1 MKLISIYGDIY
12 DINKEKENTPLYIQE
27 ALNNGFNVIILIE
40 WINNSYYLTNNSNKI
55 NIESD
60 FIKKNI
66 NELWINPINELTS
79 IKLKEDFKEIKIIQD
94 YKHLISFPDNHNN
107 DNNDN
112 NDNNKWICSSY
123 IGWYKQKLNAK
134 YHYGLTINGR
144 LNCHHENLFPQII
157 KYLEENRDE
166 WIDIHI
172 AINDDKENKNRYLN
186 DKYMKYPFIAT
197 FSCERFIIPEKYI
210 NYHHIQYDVV
220 IRNVISNFYTMS
232 LVSKQIQLFKKNYEY
247 DLLIKY
253 RPDIVSIN
261 LPPLKDFLNKP
272 NNTISTPDYYLYGY
286 NGYSLNDQIAIG
298 KPEDIHIY
306 LNVFS
311 MIDKYLYEDNI
322 TLHPETLIHH
332 HLTKN
337 NINVNLFEYSYTLN
351 EKRK

>member
-1 MKLISIYGDIY
+1 MRLISIYGNVY
-12 DINKEKENTPLYIQE
+12 DINKEKQNTPLYIQE
-27 ALNNGFNVIILIE
+27 ALNNGFNVVILIE
-40 WINNSYYLTNNSNKI
+40 FINDSYYLPNNINKNKI
-55 NIESD
+55 DAN
-60 FIKKNI
+60 FIRRNI
-66 NELWINPINELTS
+66 NEFWINPSNELTL

-94 YKHLISFPDNHNN
+94 YKHLISFLDYNN
-107 DNNDN
+107 DDN
-112 NDNNKWICSSY
+112 NNKWICSSY

-157 KYLEENRDE
+157 RYLEENRNE

-232 LVSKQIQLFKKNYEY
+232 LVSKQILSFNKNYEY

-253 RPDIVSIN
+253 RPDIVSLN
-261 LPPLKDFLNKP
+261 LPPLKDFLYNTY
-272 NNTISTPDYYLYGY
+272 NTISTPCIENYGCDGYYF
-286 NGYSLNDQIAIG
+286 NDQIAIG
-298 KPEDIHIY
+298 KPKEIHIY

-311 MIDKYLYEDNI
+311 MIDKYLYKDNI
-322 TLHPETLIHH
+322 TLHPETLLHH
-332 HLTKN
+332 H
-337 NINVNLFEYSYTLN
+337 
-351 EKRK
+351 